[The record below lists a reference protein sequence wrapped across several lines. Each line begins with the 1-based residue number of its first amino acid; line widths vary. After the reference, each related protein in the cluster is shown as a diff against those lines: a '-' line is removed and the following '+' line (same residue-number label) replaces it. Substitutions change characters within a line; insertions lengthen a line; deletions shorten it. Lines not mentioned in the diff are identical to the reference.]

1 MYRKTGIFRINLF
14 TKTNTN
20 QIYCEDG
27 IVVLFK
33 AMFVI
38 ISQKFNFQK
47 WLNSCQAFI
56 NKALYKNSHYMV

>member
-14 TKTNTN
+14 TITNTN

-27 IVVLFK
+27 IVVLL

-38 ISQKFNFQK
+38 ISQKFKFQK

-56 NKALYKNSHYMV
+56 NKAIYINSHHMV